1 MIRLKA
7 TQPVPLTL
15 DKDGTVR
22 ITGSR
27 VTLDSVIHAFQHGA
41 TAEQIQDSFPS
52 LDLGDIYATIAY
64 YLDHQDQVE
73 RYLRQQGAAAQ
84 KTRQFIE
91 ERQDSTFLPQRIR
104 ARRSKTLKP

>member
-64 YLDHQDQVE
+64 
-73 RYLRQQGAAAQ
+73 
-84 KTRQFIE
+84 
-91 ERQDSTFLPQRIR
+91 LP
-104 ARRSKTLKP
+104 

>member
-15 DKDGTVR
+15 DKDGTIR

-27 VTLDSVIHAFQHGA
+27 VTLDSLIHAFQQGA
-41 TAEQIQDSFPS
+41 TAEQIHDSFPS

-73 RYLRQQGAAAQ
+73 RYLRQQASAARR
-84 KTRQFIE
+84 TRQFIE
-91 ERQDSTFLPQRIR
+91 ERQDSTFLRQRIR
-104 ARRSKTLKP
+104 ARRSKALKS